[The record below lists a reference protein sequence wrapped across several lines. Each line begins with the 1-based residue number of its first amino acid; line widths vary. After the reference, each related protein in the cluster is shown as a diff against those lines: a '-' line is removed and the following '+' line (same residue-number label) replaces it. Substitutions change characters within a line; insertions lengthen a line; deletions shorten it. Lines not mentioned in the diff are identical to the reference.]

1 MAYENGPGFS
11 DGKREVLIK
20 PVYPNYEGYP
30 SGWWRT
36 YSVYKF
42 AVSKHVCEGKVPDT
56 TDDDGVH
63 DYRYSI
69 WACPGS
75 IWDSIWAC
83 SGSISNGMAAS
94 LEYHHPSLEYH
105 HLLWPQQRELVVLE
119 FRFVFAPTLEC
130 LQTRFT
136 CSVLTGDRVRRAI
149 VAISVQDGECEDSEE

>member
-1 MAYENGPGFS
+1 MTYRNENKKNRDELGVDDIPQPLEAIINVLSECRFAGGTAMAYENGPGFS

-94 LEYHHPSLEYH
+94 LEYHHPSN
-105 HLLWPQQRELVVLE
+105 
-119 FRFVFAPTLEC
+119 
-130 LQTRFT
+130 
-136 CSVLTGDRVRRAI
+136 TGEGVK
-149 VAISVQDGECEDSEE
+149 G